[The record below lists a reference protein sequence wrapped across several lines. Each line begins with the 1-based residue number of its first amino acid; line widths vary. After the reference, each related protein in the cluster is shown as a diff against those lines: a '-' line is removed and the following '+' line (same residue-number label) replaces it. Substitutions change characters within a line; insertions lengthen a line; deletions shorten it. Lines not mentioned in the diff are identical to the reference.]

1 MPDYAGPLQRIVL
14 SRTLWIIVALP
25 LLGCAWHLVRNRRSA
40 LRAVRPED
48 VRRALLS
55 AHRVGVAS
63 VALATEA
70 TLAHVLALTRSVG
83 AKGALLEHLAGGAR
97 VGQFDTGFALWFDPL
112 SAAACTLVCAVALAA
127 VVFVTWRPPRDHGWR
142 TWAWIELSLGGALLT
157 FLADGFVTMAI
168 GWALAAAAQA
178 WLAGWNNP
186 GRRAVTATR
195 SALAIATRAQ

>member
-70 TLAHVLALTRSVG
+70 ALLFWGLGGQWQGDEYVRDRTPRFAAVHLGDWTQVEPPRLTEQLSGGTGSLTLTSLP
-83 AKGALLEHLAGGAR
+83 GALVFLDDARLPTMRAPFVAAPVAAGAHALR
-97 VGQFDTGFALWFDPL
+97 IHVGDATSDAPIGPL
-112 SAAACTLVCAVALAA
+112 YVA
-127 VVFVTWRPPRDHGWR
+127 
-142 TWAWIELSLGGALLT
+142 
-157 FLADGFVTMAI
+157 
-168 GWALAAAAQA
+168 
-178 WLAGWNNP
+178 P
-186 GRRAVTATR
+186 GEN
-195 SALAIATRAQ
+195 LAIIP